1 MQVDE
6 ILLGLYKRKQ
16 VEVVIKFPINFQ
28 EILTVVFFLNLKMI
42 QLDRFPRDSLNPAAH
57 LRCHF

>member
-42 QLDRFPRDSLNPAAH
+42 QLDRFPRDSLDPAAQS
-57 LRCHF
+57 

>member
-42 QLDRFPRDSLNPAAH
+42 QLDRFPRDSLDSAAH